1 MLSCGGTPRRLT
13 VASAGTR
20 KGRRSI
26 PLPRPFQ
33 QESAS
38 RLGTENLLGIYPKA
52 YSVT

>member
-26 PLPRPFQ
+26 PLPRPFSKSQ
-33 QESAS
+33 PAGSIP
-38 RLGTENLLGIYPKA
+38 RTYPRT